1 MSDKRKIV
9 LAYSGGLD
17 TSYCIPYLTERKG
30 FEVITVTVDTGGF
43 DAEELREIEERSG
56 ALGAVR
62 HFTVDARQRVF
73 DHWVSYLIKGNVL
86 RGQIYPLAVAAE
98 RVVQAQVIA
107 EKVVEVSADAV
118 AHGSTGAGND
128 QVRFDVAVHVLI
140 PGIEIVTPTRDE
152 KLSRDEEYEFLKA
165 RGVDID
171 PSVREY
177 SINAGLWGA
186 TIGGGVTHDSTV
198 EMPSEVW
205 EQAVTVEAT
214 SGSELVKI
222 GFDRGVP
229 VSLDGKSVGGVELI
243 QALGDVCR
251 RHRVGLGIHIGDT
264 VLGIKG
270 RIAFEAGAAIVLIH
284 AHREIEKISLTGW
297 QRFWKDHVSE
307 FYGKMLHEGQAFEP
321 VLRDIEA
328 MIDSSQER
336 VLGEAGVRLG
346 AGSFQVVTVE
356 SPNTLMGGG
365 AGVYGEMP
373 ELWEGQD
380 VRGYSTMAAI
390 PARLFRV
397 AGDKSPEGGR

>member
-128 QVRFDVAVHVLI
+128 QVRFDVAFHVLI

-336 VLGEAGVRLG
+336 VLGEAGVRRG

>member
-86 RGQIYPLAVAAE
+86 RGQVYPLAVAAE

-128 QVRFDVAVHVLI
+128 QVRFDVAFHVLI
-140 PGIEIVTPTRDE
+140 PGVEIVTPTRDE

-251 RHRVGLGIHIGDT
+251 RHRVGFGIHIGDT

-336 VLGEAGVRLG
+336 VLGEAGVRFG

>member
-86 RGQIYPLAVAAE
+86 RGQVYPLAVAAE

-128 QVRFDVAVHVLI
+128 QVRFDVAFHVLI

-251 RHRVGLGIHIGDT
+251 RHRVGFGIHIGDT

-336 VLGEAGVRLG
+336 VLGEAGVRFG

>member
-128 QVRFDVAVHVLI
+128 QVRFDVAFHVLI

>member
-128 QVRFDVAVHVLI
+128 QVRFDVAFHVLI

-251 RHRVGLGIHIGDT
+251 RHRVGFGIHIGDT

-336 VLGEAGVRLG
+336 VLGEAGVRFG